1 MSATSVGR
9 NCASSFCRLWV
20 VMALCSLLSSAAF
33 VEAQPPPMTATGCC
47 CVVEGVAYRCT
58 EKTQADCL
66 TLQPKAPVFPKID
79 DWKKMWNDYV
89 AASEAQASKPSYG
102 GWIAARCGDDINP
115 ATGEP
120 RGAPTGCCC
129 IPKLH
134 PSGDDRFDC
143 KASVTHFDC
152 KAECSLFQDGRLPSG
167 CTWTQGACQQ

>member
-20 VMALCSLLSSAAF
+20 VMAFCSLLSSAAF

-102 GWIAARCGDDINP
+102 GWIAERCGDDINP

-134 PSGDDRFDC
+134 PIGDDRFDC
-143 KASVTHFDC
+143 KASMTHFDC
-152 KAECSLFQDGRLPSG
+152 KAECSLLRDGRLPSG
-167 CTWTQGACQQ
+167 CNWTAGACRQ

>member
-9 NCASSFCRLWV
+9 DCASSSGRLWV

-102 GWIAARCGDDINP
+102 GWIAAWCGDDINP

-143 KASVTHFDC
+143 KASMTHFDC
-152 KAECSLFQDGRLPSG
+152 KAECSLLRDGRLPSG
-167 CTWTQGACQQ
+167 CNWTAGACRQ

>member
-1 MSATSVGR
+1 MRQAMS
-9 NCASSFCRLWV
+9 RLVRWV
-20 VMALCSLLSSAAF
+20 VMALGTVLAGAA
-33 VEAQPPPMTATGCC
+33 VVPAQQPPPMTAKGCC

-66 TLQPKAPVFPKID
+66 TLQPKAPIFPKID

-134 PSGDDRFDC
+134 PIGDDRFDC
-143 KASVTHFDC
+143 KASMTHFDC
-152 KAECSLFQDGRLPSG
+152 KAECSLLRDGRLPSG
-167 CTWTQGACQQ
+167 CNWTAGACRQ